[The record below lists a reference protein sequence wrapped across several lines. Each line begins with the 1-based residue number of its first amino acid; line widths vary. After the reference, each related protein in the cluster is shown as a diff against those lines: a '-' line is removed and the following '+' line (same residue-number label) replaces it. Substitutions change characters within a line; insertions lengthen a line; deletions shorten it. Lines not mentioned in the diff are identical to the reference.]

1 MIPLTMPDVEID
13 SRYTINNLL
22 TRDFIF
28 AFLALF
34 SFLATIYALF
44 PTLPVYLVKLDFSVR
59 EIGIVVGVYGA
70 SSLAF
75 RFVVGGALL
84 RYPEKNIM
92 ITGSLLA
99 LTSFLASVLFQS
111 FWPFFVIRFL
121 QGVALATLDTAA
133 LAFVIKIMPQAH
145 RGQGMGYFLLAPT
158 FALAVAP
165 AFGMFLVNHFN
176 FTTLFLTCA
185 GVCVCAFLFS
195 WRLKKD
201 ETFSPEADAATQRGL
216 FFEPKIIVP
225 AMMNFLQSF
234 VWGALSAFFPLY
246 AVKCGVLNPGY
257 FFTAIAVMLLT
268 GRIAGGRIL
277 DLYSK
282 EKILLSVLIIY
293 VFVMVLLSFSKSLPM
308 FIFVGLLWGT
318 GGAFFYPA
326 SIAYALEYADSS
338 SGTAVGTVRAI
349 MDLGLSLGPIVM
361 GTVIPLTGYRAMFL
375 CLAFICLVDLV
386 YFYFY
391 VRKKRASQGRAS
403 YA

>member
-1 MIPLTMPDVEID
+1 MIPLTMPGAETNP
-13 SRYTINNLL
+13 RYTIKNLL

-59 EIGIVVGVYGA
+59 EIGIVIGVYGA

-75 RFVVGGALL
+75 RFVVSGALL

-92 ITGSLLA
+92 IVGSLLA
-99 LTSFLASVLFQS
+99 LTSFLASVVFRS

-133 LAFVIKIMPQAH
+133 LAFAIKIIPQAH

-158 FALAVAP
+158 FALAIAP
-165 AFGMFLVNHFN
+165 AFGMLLVNHFN

-185 GVCVCAFLFS
+185 AVCVCTFLFS

-201 ETFSPEADAATQRGL
+201 ETFSPETDAATQRGL

-257 FFTAIAVMLLT
+257 FFTAIAVMLLI
-268 GRIAGGRIL
+268 GRIVGGRIL

-293 VFVMVLLSFSKSLPM
+293 VFVSVILAFSRSLPM

-338 SGTAVGTVRAI
+338 SGMAVGTVRAI
-349 MDLGLSLGPIVM
+349 MDLGMSLGPIVM
-361 GTVIPLTGYRAMFL
+361 GTVIPLIDYRAMFL
-375 CLAFICLVDLV
+375 FLAFTCLVNLV
-386 YFYFY
+386 YFQFY
-391 VRKKRASQGRAS
+391 VRRRRVIAPA
-403 YA
+403 

>member
-1 MIPLTMPDVEID
+1 MPGVETD
-13 SRYTINNLL
+13 SKYTIMNLF
-22 TRDFIF
+22 TRDFTF

-34 SFLATIYALF
+34 SFLSTIYALF

-59 EIGIVVGVYGA
+59 EIGIVIGVYGA

-92 ITGSLLA
+92 IAGSLLA
-99 LTSFLASVLFQS
+99 FTSFLASVVFRS

-133 LAFVIKIMPQAH
+133 LAFAIRIMPQTH
-145 RGQGMGYFLLAPT
+145 RAQGMGYFLLAPT
-158 FALAVAP
+158 FALSVAP
-165 AFGMFLVNHFN
+165 ALGMLLVNHYN

-201 ETFSPEADAATQRGL
+201 ETFSPAANAATQRGL

-225 AMMNFLQSF
+225 AIMNFLQSF

-257 FFTAIAVMLLT
+257 FFTAIAVMLLI

-277 DLYSK
+277 DRRSK
-282 EKILLSVLIIY
+282 EKILLSVLIMY
-293 VFVMVLLSFSKSLPM
+293 VFVAILLAFSGSLAM

-318 GGAFFYPA
+318 AGAFFYPA

-361 GTVIPLTGYRAMFL
+361 GTVISLIDYRAMFL
-375 CLAFICLVDLV
+375 CLAFVCLVNLV
-386 YFYFY
+386 YFHFY
-391 VRKKRASQGRAS
+391 VSKARTAKRA
-403 YA
+403 

>member
-1 MIPLTMPDVEID
+1 MIPLTMPDVESD
-13 SRYTINNLL
+13 SRYTIKNLL

-195 WRLKKD
+195 WHLKKD

-246 AVKCGVLNPGY
+246 AVN
-257 FFTAIAVMLLT
+257 AAVCQFRGT
-268 GRIAGGRIL
+268 
-277 DLYSK
+277 
-282 EKILLSVLIIY
+282 
-293 VFVMVLLSFSKSLPM
+293 FSAQLP
-308 FIFVGLLWGT
+308 
-318 GGAFFYPA
+318 
-326 SIAYALEYADSS
+326 
-338 SGTAVGTVRAI
+338 
-349 MDLGLSLGPIVM
+349 
-361 GTVIPLTGYRAMFL
+361 L
-375 CLAFICLVDLV
+375 CC
-386 YFYFY
+386 
-391 VRKKRASQGRAS
+391 
-403 YA
+403 

>member
-1 MIPLTMPDVEID
+1 MSGVDTS
-13 SRYTINNLL
+13 SRYTITNLL

-92 ITGSLLA
+92 IVGSLLA
-99 LTSFLASVLFQS
+99 LTSFLASVIFRS

-133 LAFVIKIMPQAH
+133 LAFAIRIMPQAH

-158 FALAVAP
+158 FALAIAP
-165 AFGMFLVNHFN
+165 ACGMLLVNHFN
-176 FTTLFLTCA
+176 FTILFLTCA
-185 GVCVCAFLFS
+185 AVSVCSLLFS
-195 WRLKKD
+195 WGLKKD
-201 ETFSPEADAATQRGL
+201 ETFSPETDTTTQRGL

-225 AMMNFLQSF
+225 AIMNFLQSF
-234 VWGALSAFFPLY
+234 VWGALSTFFPLY

-257 FFTAIAVMLLT
+257 FFTAIAVMLLV

-277 DLYSK
+277 DFYSK
-282 EKILLSVLIIY
+282 EKIILLVMIIY
-293 VFVMVLLSFSKSLPM
+293 VFVAIILAFSRSLPM

-326 SIAYALEYADSS
+326 SIAYALEYAGSS

-349 MDLGLSLGPIVM
+349 MDLGMSLGPIVM
-361 GTVIPLTGYRAMFL
+361 GMVIPLINYRAMFL

-386 YFYFY
+386 YFQFY
-391 VRKKRASQGRAS
+391 VTKRRALTRI
-403 YA
+403 

>member
-1 MIPLTMPDVEID
+1 MIPLTMPGAETNP
-13 SRYTINNLL
+13 RYTIKNLL

-59 EIGIVVGVYGA
+59 EIGIVIGVYGA

-75 RFVVGGALL
+75 RFVVSGALL

-92 ITGSLLA
+92 IAGSLLA
-99 LTSFLASVLFQS
+99 LTSFLASVVFRS

-133 LAFVIKIMPQAH
+133 LAFAIKIIPQAH

-158 FALAVAP
+158 FALAIAP
-165 AFGMFLVNHFN
+165 AFGMLLVNHFN

-185 GVCVCAFLFS
+185 AVCVCTFLFS

-201 ETFSPEADAATQRGL
+201 ETFSPETDAATQRGL

-257 FFTAIAVMLLT
+257 FFTAIAVMLLI
-268 GRIAGGRIL
+268 GRIVGGRIL

-293 VFVMVLLSFSKSLPM
+293 VFVSVILAFSRSLPM

-338 SGTAVGTVRAI
+338 SGMAVGTVRAI
-349 MDLGLSLGPIVM
+349 MDLGMSLGPIVM
-361 GTVIPLTGYRAMFL
+361 GTVIPLIDYRAMFL
-375 CLAFICLVDLV
+375 FLAFTCLVNLV
-386 YFYFY
+386 YFQFY
-391 VRKKRASQGRAS
+391 VRRRRVIAPA
-403 YA
+403 